1 MAGAGGDTG
10 EGTGRGLLAGLTPNV
25 VRLGVVSFF
34 ADVASEMVYPLI
46 PVFLTAVLGAPV
58 AVVGLIEGLAEG
70 TASILKAVSG
80 ALSDRTRRRIPWIF
94 GGYGLSAVSKP
105 LMALAQGWPLVL
117 FARVSDRVGKGLRT
131 SPRDALLADS
141 TPADC
146 RGRAFGWHRAMD
158 TMGAVVGPL
167 IALALV
173 TLLGGSTASNLRLI
187 LLLAFIPGAIG
198 ALLVLA
204 VHESAKLGKVESG
217 AGGGGEVG
225 VAGLLAGDSVNAQD
239 ATLEEPGRLEP
250 ARSPATPAGTGARVR
265 FRDLPSPYRKY
276 LLAWSVFAIANSSD
290 VFLIL
295 RARSLGFGVAGV
307 TGLYCLYNLVYAVG
321 SPLFGHRSDT
331 VGRRRVL
338 IAGLAVF
345 AVVYLGFATATKGWM
360 LWVLFAV
367 YGVYIAATE
376 GVGKAAAV
384 DLVPAELRGTAVGVL
399 GTVSGVATL
408 VASSVAGVLWSTVG
422 PWAAFT
428 FGAVG
433 AGLSIVLLMVLHP
446 FRDRALLPG

>member
-1 MAGAGGDTG
+1 MTDVGGGTG
-10 EGTGRGLLAGLTPNV
+10 EGTGRGILAGLTPNV
-25 VRLGVVSFF
+25 IRLGLVSFF
-34 ADVASEMVYPLI
+34 ADVASEMLYPLI

-58 AVVGLIEGLAEG
+58 AVVGLIEGLAEA
-70 TASILKAVSG
+70 TASILKSVSG

-146 RGRAFGWHRAMD
+146 RGRAFGWHRSMD

-167 IALALV
+167 IALGLV
-173 TLLGGSTASNLRLI
+173 TLLGGDTGANLRLI
-187 LLLAFIPGAIG
+187 LLLAFVPGAIG
-198 ALLVLA
+198 AFLVLT
-204 VHESAKLGKVESG
+204 VK
-217 AGGGGEVG
+217 EVG
-225 VAGLLAGDSVNAQD
+225 APKPKLATGKAGAAGPPEGDSVAQGV
-239 ATLEEPGRLEP
+239 APGTSVEGLEP
-250 ARSPATPAGTGARVR
+250 AGGPAAPAGRWRGFVS
-265 FRDLPSPYRKY
+265 LPPAFRKY
-276 LLAWSVFAIANSSD
+276 LVAWGVFALANSSD

-307 TGLYCLYNLVYAVG
+307 TGLYCLYNLVYAAA
-321 SPLFGHRSDT
+321 SPVLGHRSDT

-338 IAGLAVF
+338 AGGLGVF
-345 AVVYLGFATATKGWM
+345 ALVYVGFAVATKGWM

-367 YGVYIAATE
+367 YGLYIAATE

-384 DLVPAELRGTAVGVL
+384 DLVPSALRGTAVGVL
-399 GTVSGVATL
+399 GTVTGVATL
-408 VASSVAGVLWSTVG
+408 VASSVAGVLWSAVG
-422 PWAAFT
+422 PWAAFA
-428 FGAVG
+428 FGAAG
-433 AGLSIVLLMVLHP
+433 AVLSIALLAVLHP
-446 FRDRALLPG
+446 FREAPVLPG